1 MSNQSGF
8 TFELAPDIAAFSWTV
23 ASPKAQLL
31 LQHGLGEYSERY
43 VEQYSQIVTQL
54 NDLDIDVF
62 AFDLPGHGRSDGERG
77 LIDLQVGV
85 WLHLQARELLA
96 SRNLPTVL
104 YGHSLGG
111 LITAGS
117 INRNAANVAAAIIG
131 SSALHLPSQGWERM
145 LSQALGKLLPNAPMP
160 LPRPGLEALSRDP
173 EVVRKASVDPMFYQG
188 KAKNLVAK
196 SVIEVSDEIWGNT
209 GNWKVPTLIMHG
221 TADTSTD
228 YKASVR
234 LHEEIASVDK
244 DLKIYEGAYHELL
257 NDTIAEAATSDLLN
271 WIKSRV

>member
-8 TFELAPDIAAFSWTV
+8 TFELAPDIATFSWTV

-43 VEQYSQIVTQL
+43 VEQYSQIVPRL
-54 NDLDIDVF
+54 NELDIDVF

-85 WLHLQARELLA
+85 WLHLQAREMLA

-117 INRNAANVAAAIIG
+117 INRNSANVAAAVIG

-173 EVVRKASVDPMFYQG
+173 EIVKRAAVDPMFYQG

-228 YKASVR
+228 YRASVR

-244 DLKIYEGAYHELL
+244 ELKIYEGAYHELL
-257 NDTIAEAATSDLLN
+257 NDTIAQAATSDLLN